1 MVLSS
6 YSIKSSFKKKTTD
19 AWTSLAESLTQ
30 ADGQYS
36 HIVAI
41 LNKLLQ
47 RILRKAK
54 HEAPP
59 PPHPGHYSGP
69 PMHPPGPMC
78 PPKPNHINI
87 IKCHFV
93 TALLPPPSELFQQ
106 FY

>member
-6 YSIKSSFKKKTTD
+6 YSIKSSFKKKNTD

-54 HEAPP
+54 HEAPR
-59 PPHPGHYSGP
+59 PPHPGPLQWATNASP
-69 PMHPPGPMC
+69 WA
-78 PPKPNHINI
+78 N
-87 IKCHFV
+87 V
-93 TALLPPPSELFQQ
+93 SS
-106 FY
+106 